1 MIPEYA
7 PVVVSVTTARP
18 GTLVT
23 PGGSFSYRH
32 VRGGMFRGYEEVEV
46 APGQTAFVATPE
58 KALIDTIYLTPGG
71 DSRDFLEGLR
81 LQRLSR
87 VEPERL
93 RREAAS
99 AGGEKLQR
107 AVAVLLALA
116 VDEDRE
122 YEGL

>member
-1 MIPEYA
+1 M
-7 PVVVSVTTARP
+7 
-18 GTLVT
+18 
-23 PGGSFSYRH
+23 
-32 VRGGMFRGYEEVEV
+32 
-46 APGQTAFVATPE
+46 AFVATPE

-122 YEGL
+122 YESL